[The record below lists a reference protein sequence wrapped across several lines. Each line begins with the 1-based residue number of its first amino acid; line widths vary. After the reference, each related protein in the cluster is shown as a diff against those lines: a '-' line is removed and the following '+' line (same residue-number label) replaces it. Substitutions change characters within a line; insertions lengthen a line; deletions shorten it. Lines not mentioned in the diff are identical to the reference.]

1 MLAFLGS
8 VAVAKFDVQRH
19 LMPADMGLQYSKL
32 PAVGYSPPPA
42 REINCFFVCQVGR
55 THSTRYHCVSELE
68 GIVKFKAQAGVVVQY

>member
-42 REINCFFVCQVGR
+42 REINCFVCA
-55 THSTRYHCVSELE
+55 
-68 GIVKFKAQAGVVVQY
+68 K